1 MRIVVPLRQKSQ
13 AHEDQMKTIPDKTQF
28 PRTVF
33 TLIHNIFVAV
43 YVNLVVNR
51 KGIYTNSGGRPIGG
65 ERL

>member
-1 MRIVVPLRQKSQ
+1 MRKVVPLRQMSQ
-13 AHEDQMKTIPDKTQF
+13 AHEDQMIAKPDKTQF

-33 TLIHNIFVAV
+33 ILIHSSA
-43 YVNLVVNR
+43 VNLVVNR